1 MNRNRLIT
9 ASLFLI
15 AMAAMVSAETV
26 TVVTRENTVRGD
38 CRFLAPAKAKVQF
51 GDELEV
57 TDKEGDWLKVKF
69 RDTKGCIHKNAVRE
83 KTAALTDVSGKG
95 YRATSDEVA
104 LAGKGFNPE
113 VERAYRGKHPELDYN
128 AVEGIEAYRVSDDSL
143 KAFIAAGGLN
153 QP

>member
-15 AMAAMVSAETV
+15 AMAAVAAAETV
-26 TVVTRENTVRGD
+26 TVITRENTVREE

-57 TDKEGDWLKVKF
+57 TAREGDWFRVKF
-69 RDTKGCIHKNAVRE
+69 RNAKGCIHKNAIRE
-83 KTAALTDVSGKG
+83 RTTALTDTSGKG
-95 YRATSDEVA
+95 YRATGDEVA
-104 LAGKGFNPE
+104 LAGKGFNSE
-113 VERAYRGKHPELDYN
+113 VEKSYRGKHPELDYH
-128 AVEGIEAYRVSDDSL
+128 AVESIEAYRLSDESL

>member
-1 MNRNRLIT
+1 MNRNHLLT
-9 ASLFLI
+9 ASLFLVV
-15 AMAAMVSAETV
+15 MAAMVSAETV
-26 TVVTRENTVRGD
+26 TVITRENTVREE

-51 GDELEV
+51 GDQLEV
-57 TDKEGDWLKVKF
+57 TAKEGDWFRVKF
-69 RDTKGCIHKNAVRE
+69 RNAKGCIHKNAVRE

-113 VERAYRGKHPELDYN
+113 VERAYREKHPELNYT
-128 AVEGIEAYRVSDDSL
+128 AVESIEAYRVSDESL
-143 KAFIAAGGLN
+143 KAFITAGGLN